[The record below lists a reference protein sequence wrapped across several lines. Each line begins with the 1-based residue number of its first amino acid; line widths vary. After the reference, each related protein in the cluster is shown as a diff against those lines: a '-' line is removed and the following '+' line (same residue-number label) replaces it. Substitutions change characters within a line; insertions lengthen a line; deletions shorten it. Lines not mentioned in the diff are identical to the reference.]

1 MARRNDHSRAEL
13 YALALGAAREI
24 AEAEGLRGLT
34 ARRIASRIGY
44 SVGTLYNVFVNLDDL
59 IVHLNGSTLDQL
71 HQTLGQGRRS
81 SAPEAD
87 LRVLLAAYVRFTHER
102 RNLWNL
108 LFEYHLP
115 EGQGL
120 PDWYTAKIGNLMA
133 LVEDALAPLFRVD
146 QAAERHRSA
155 RVLWSAVHGICTLS
169 GAGRLGVVGAES
181 ADRMTEALL
190 STYLAGLRAQR
201 SETP

>member
-1 MARRNDHSRAEL
+1 MARRNDHSREEL
-13 YALALGAAREI
+13 CELALGAARDI

-59 IVHLNGSTLDQL
+59 IVHLNGATLDQL
-71 HQTLGQGRRS
+71 HQTLDQGPRS
-81 SAPEAD
+81 GAPEAT
-87 LRVLLAAYVRFTHER
+87 LRVLLAGYVRFTHER

-120 PDWYTAKIGNLMA
+120 PDWYTAKIGHLMT
-133 LVEDALAPLFRVD
+133 LVEDALAPLFGVD
-146 QAAERHRSA
+146 QAAERRRSA

-169 GAGRLGVVGAES
+169 SGGRLGVVGAES
-181 ADRMTEALL
+181 ADHMTETLL
-190 STYLAGLRAQR
+190 STYLAGLRALR
-201 SETP
+201 SEAP

>member
-1 MARRNDHSRAEL
+1 MARRNDHSREEL
-13 YALALGAAREI
+13 YELALGAAREI

-71 HQTLGQGRRS
+71 HQTLDQEPRS
-81 SAPEAD
+81 GAPETD
-87 LRVLLAAYVRFTHER
+87 LSVLLAGYVRFTHER
-102 RNLWNL
+102 RHLWNL

-120 PDWYTAKIGNLMA
+120 PDWFTGC
-133 LVEDALAPLFRVD
+133 
-146 QAAERHRSA
+146 QAC
-155 RVLWSAVHGICTLS
+155 GCI
-169 GAGRLGVVGAES
+169 
-181 ADRMTEALL
+181 
-190 STYLAGLRAQR
+190 
-201 SETP
+201 